1 MQNSILASLMVSG
14 AKSSG
19 KAGMVRRQETGD
31 SFSGILAEKLQVRV
45 DSGKNAYRPARAIN
59 HDRPATTIRK
69 DLRQERG
76 PEAESSFPEGE
87 GYIASGKSVKPEL
100 GSSVTE
106 TEKTAE
112 KRELIDEIALLLE
125 TLFMEPDMALS
136 GWGSVEES
144 NAEGIAAEEMSHPV
158 EALRAMM
165 EGRLDRLQ
173 ELLNQV
179 RSMEKDTGQGETLA
193 LLDEIEALIS
203 KIQQNGTGRDS
214 ASTQDLTAIIEKDW
228 EALEALTSQLKVQCH
243 EIAQK
248 LRSGQDGTGV
258 QDQAAEIGENPNN
271 SLDPIIEGT
280 DASRD
285 DGKLL
290 SHSKHRDVKADK
302 TMNDDSVKIHG
313 TEAEMTEAMDNNQ
326 TLEGHESM
334 HQSQQAARAQL
345 PQDISPSLKTDNV
358 NSYLYDRQMSQNVTN
373 QVTMKIR
380 LMAGENKQELEM
392 HLKPDNL
399 GKLSLKIVHERGEVL
414 ARITAENEQ
423 VKSIL
428 ESNMQLLKDAL
439 EKSGYS
445 VQSLDVSVG
454 NQNSENRSTHQQ
466 GQNNKRSHIEE
477 PVSVLTPSDIRRVS
491 GSRLYDLGIPG
502 VSQQIDLIA

>member
-1 MQNSILASLMVSG
+1 MENSILASLMVSG
-14 AKSSG
+14 ANSSG

-31 SFSGILAEKLQVRV
+31 SFSGILAEKLQDRMG
-45 DSGKNAYRPARAIN
+45 SGKNSYRPARVIS
-59 HDRPATTIRK
+59 HDKPGTTIQK
-69 DLRQERG
+69 DLKQERG
-76 PEAESSFPEGE
+76 SEAERTFSEVKG
-87 GYIASGKSVKPEL
+87 GIAASKSAKPQS

-106 TEKTAE
+106 TEKTTE
-112 KRELIDEIALLLE
+112 KKEMIDEIALLLE
-125 TLFMEPDMALS
+125 TLFMKPDMALS
-136 GWGSVEES
+136 GWGSVEET
-144 NAEGIAAEEMSHPV
+144 NTEGIAAEDMSHPA

-173 ELLNQV
+173 ELLNRV
-179 RSMEKDTGQGETLA
+179 RSMENDTGQAETLA
-193 LLDEIEALIS
+193 LLDEIEVLFS
-203 KIQQNGTGRDS
+203 KIQQNGTSRDS
-214 ASTQDLTAIIEKDW
+214 AANQSLTAIAEKDG
-228 EALEALTSQLKVQCH
+228 EALEVLISQLQIQCR
-243 EIAQK
+243 EIAQR
-248 LRSGQDGTGV
+248 LRGRQDGTGI
-258 QDQAAEIGENPNN
+258 QDQAPEIVENPDNA
-271 SLDPIIEGT
+271 LDPIIEGT

-285 DGKLL
+285 DGKSL
-290 SHSKHRDVKADK
+290 SHPKHRDVKADK
-302 TMNDDSVKIHG
+302 TMTDDSGKIPG
-313 TEAEMTEAMDNNQ
+313 TEAAMTEAMKNSQ

-334 HQSQQAARAQL
+334 HQSQQAARAQM
-345 PQDISPSLKTDNV
+345 PQDISPSLKTDNMS
-358 NSYLYDRQMSQNVTN
+358 SYLYEKQMSQNVTD

-428 ESNMQLLKDAL
+428 ENNMQLLKDAL

-454 NQNSENRSTHQQ
+454 NQNSENRSTHHQ
-466 GQNNKRSHIEE
+466 GQNNKRNQIEE

-491 GSRLYDLGIPG
+491 GSRLYDLGMPG